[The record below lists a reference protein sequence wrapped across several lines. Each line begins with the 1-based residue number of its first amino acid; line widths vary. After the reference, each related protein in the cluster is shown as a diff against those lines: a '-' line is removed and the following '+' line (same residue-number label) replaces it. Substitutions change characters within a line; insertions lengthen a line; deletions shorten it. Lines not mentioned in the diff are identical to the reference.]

1 MSKSLKARAKD
12 LALKALSRFTNR
24 HAVLLPGEAEN
35 GALIFDLR
43 AAYRAEEER
52 LTVDLLEP
60 SPGRLVISLIGY
72 EGHFPRKLLW
82 KSSPVDYHEPCRLQL
97 ALNDGAVMVGGLDCG
112 NVPTRELKRRF
123 CLRFDLEGADGKHR
137 SRLTSHYQPM
147 SGRALEAGY
156 FTGDNYVDHEAQS
169 SGENKIVL
177 ELLRQHNAAG
187 PVLEVGCATGILL
200 EAVSDAGWPA
210 YGVDISNWAVE
221 RANQRLRRTA
231 AWVCDVE
238 QDALPDDVLSHAPFG
253 TLILWAVF
261 EHFHQPFDVLAKLTP
276 LARPGT
282 KLFINTTNAD
292 SLTHFLFGRDWEG
305 YFDWSHYGVDQVCV
319 ASLNER
325 LPKLGWRIEKLAT
338 HLIWDCDYDPT
349 KATLRDWHGAD
360 ARFRRLLDE
369 RNLGD
374 LITCVAVKE

>member
-12 LALKALSRFTNR
+12 SVLEVLSLLTQR
-24 HAVLLPGEAEN
+24 HTVLLPREAEDS
-35 GALIFDLR
+35 ASIFDLR
-43 AAYRAEEER
+43 AAYRVEEQR
-52 LTVDLLEP
+52 LTVDLLES
-60 SPGRLVISLIGY
+60 SPGCLTISLIGY

-82 KSSPVDYHEPCRLQL
+82 KSLPVDYRQPCQL
-97 ALNDGAVMVGGLDCG
+97 RIALNDGSVMVGGLDCG
-112 NVPTRELKRRF
+112 NVPANDLKRRF

-147 SGRALEAGY
+147 NGRALEQDY

-177 ELLRQHNAAG
+177 ELLRQHNASG
-187 PVLEVGCATGILL
+187 PILEIGCATGILL
-200 EAVSDAGWPA
+200 EALNDAGFPA
-210 YGVDISNWAVE
+210 YGLDISNWAVE
-221 RANQRLRRTA
+221 RANQRLGRNTV
-231 AWVCDVE
+231 WVSNVE
-238 QDALPDDVLSHAPFG
+238 QDALPDGVLSHAPFA

-261 EHFHQPFDVLAKLTP
+261 EHFHQPFEVLAKLGA
-276 LARPGT
+276 LSRPGT
-282 KLFINTTNAD
+282 KLLINTTNAD

-305 YFDWSHYGVDQVCV
+305 YFDWSHYGVDQVSV

-325 LPKLGWRIEKLAT
+325 LPKLGWRIEKMTT
-338 HLIWDCDYDPT
+338 HLIWDCDYNST

-374 LITCVAVKE
+374 LITCVAVKA

>member
-1 MSKSLKARAKD
+1 MSKTLKARAKD
-12 LALKALSRFTNR
+12 LVLDALSRFTQR
-24 HAVLLPGEAEN
+24 RAVLLPREAEA
-35 GALIFDLR
+35 GALILDLR
-43 AAYRAEEER
+43 TTYRVENRR

-60 SPGRLVISLIGY
+60 SPGRLIVSLIGY
-72 EGHFPRKLLW
+72 EGHFPRKLIW
-82 KSSPVDYHEPCRLQL
+82 KSLPVSYHEPCRLQL
-97 ALNDGAVMVGGLDCG
+97 DLNNGSVMVGELNCG
-112 NVPTRELKRRF
+112 NVPTSDLKRRF
-123 CLRFDLEGADGKHR
+123 CLRFDLEDADGKHR

-147 SGRALEAGY
+147 SGRALEEDY

-177 ELLRQHNAAG
+177 ELLRQHNTVG

-200 EAVSDAGWPA
+200 GAVNDAGLDA
-210 YGVDISNWAVE
+210 YGVDISSWAVE
-221 RANQRLRRTA
+221 RANQRLGRTA

-238 QDALPDDVLSHAPFG
+238 QDALPDEVLSHAPFG

-261 EHFHQPFDVLAKLTP
+261 EHFHQPFDVLAKLSA

-292 SLTHFLFGRDWEG
+292 SLSHFLFGRDWEG
-305 YFDWSHYGVDQVCV
+305 YFDWSHYGVDQVSV
-319 ASLNER
+319 ASLNEQ
-325 LPKLGWRIEKLAT
+325 LPKLGWRIEKMTT

-349 KATLRDWHGAD
+349 KAVLRDWHGAD

-374 LITCVAVKE
+374 LITCVAVKL